1 MRRKKPRE
9 EQFTILVKTELLCHV
24 SYPYEYG
31 AGAMLSSSHTPG
43 SCKRKCG
50 TELDGSQ
57 IVERSWRGW
66 VVGDGPETALL
77 WGSEYQ
83 DQIVRTVNRLIT
95 TLCLGSRST

>member
-9 EQFTILVKTELLCHV
+9 EQFTILVKTELLCNV

-43 SCKRKCG
+43 GCKRKCG

-57 IVERSWRGW
+57 TVERSWRGW
-66 VVGDGPETALL
+66 VVGDGPETALV
-77 WGSEYQ
+77 G
-83 DQIVRTVNRLIT
+83 
-95 TLCLGSRST
+95 G